1 MLSRAEYSSADDLTA
16 YMQGMTERHL
26 DELGGKIRK
35 GRLDEALT
43 LVKGKDSINRRM
55 EAVTRFFG
63 LEKR

>member
-1 MLSRAEYSSADDLTA
+1 
-16 YMQGMTERHL
+16 MQGMTERHL